1 MLVIYPDMSHSY
13 IIELKYARY
22 KDPESRV
29 EELRAEAIAQTNR
42 YADTDRV
49 KNAIGT
55 TQLHKIVVV
64 YKGMEMR
71 VCEEVNS

>member
-1 MLVIYPDMSHSY
+1 MEYVSSGRKLLPYGMM
-13 IIELKYARY
+13 
-22 KDPESRV
+22 
-29 EELRAEAIAQTNR
+29 
-42 YADTDRV
+42 

-55 TQLHKIVVV
+55 TRLYKIVVV

>member
-1 MLVIYPDMSHSY
+1 MSHSY

-64 YKGMEMR
+64 YKGDGNESLR
-71 VCEEVNS
+71 GGKFLRYSIR